1 MKPMSKELT
10 EMLMRKIREAESRRL
25 ASLESEPVKSIQET
39 ESQTPE
45 ALQCPKCLSYDVRQ
59 CGYSKVRKD
68 GTQSQRILCKVCKK
82 TSTNGAKKQL

>member
-1 MKPMSKELT
+1 MNSFDVMFIKMVKDYQAIK
-10 EMLMRKIREAESRRL
+10 RAKQA
-25 ASLESEPVKSIQET
+25 LESQNEQSET